1 MAIYTKQKCTEML
14 LEMGQEVFS
23 LEDGVFQFL
32 SLKEAGLFKE
42 VIGSIKQYK
51 KDIENVKK
59 AIEIYPTLYK
69 DCIPLGDFER
79 KNFKIK
85 PYSND
90 PDTEMTEEEVAKA
103 DKFGMD
109 RVVCFYLKSK
119 LMMQYTYKVE
129 YGYNCSTS
137 RLFEKFLSSKVEKHK
152 AYYTSCF
159 LLERS
164 MYNKDVINWAYTVLK
179 EHDSSNYSPTK
190 PNNN

>member
-1 MAIYTKQKCTEML
+1 MGVYNKKKCTEML

-23 LEDGVFQFL
+23 LEEGVFQFP
-32 SLKEAGLFKE
+32 SLKDAFGLFKE
-42 VIGSIKQYK
+42 VKGSFKQYE
-51 KDIENVKK
+51 KDVENVKK
-59 AIEIYPTLYK
+59 AIKIYPTLYK

-90 PDTEMTEEEVAKA
+90 PDTEMTEEEAAKA

-129 YGYNCSTS
+129 AGYNCSTS
-137 RLFEKFLSSKVEKHK
+137 KLFEKFLSSKVEKHK

-159 LLERS
+159 LSERY
-164 MYNKDVINWAYTVLK
+164 MYNQDVINWAYAVLK
-179 EHDSSNYSPTK
+179 EYNSSN
-190 PNNN
+190 N